1 MNDKRKRMR
10 FTTPSWAAGSRSCK
24 ARLVAAPR
32 QFLQHDRMLWRRNKT
47 QSSPMRR
54 SILDEYSLLK
64 DLWKGLSVECNRHLV
79 PAKGFGLVERVVGF
93 SDRRAQVALLQRSDP
108 DADRDLEHL
117 AADLDRQPGKR
128 RADAFG
134 DTPAF
139 PDIDPGQDGGELLP
153 AIARDEIARPHRIA
167 QKIGEGQQRLIAAGM
182 AKPLIDVREK
192 VEVHHQDA
200 RGCVVHLSAP
210 TETMALFEKGSA
222 IRQFRQFVG
231 ERELCVAVSQA
242 LGRHHQ
248 QTKRDADE
256 ANGGDEQCNA

>member
-108 DADRDLEHL
+108 ES
-117 AADLDRQPGKR
+117 AA
-128 RADAFG
+128 RAPPPRPP
-134 DTPAF
+134 DTP
-139 PDIDPGQDGGELLP
+139 PGGEGENPPPPNSARQDRP
-153 AIARDEIARPHRIA
+153 AASH
-167 QKIGEGQQRLIAAGM
+167 
-182 AKPLIDVREK
+182 
-192 VEVHHQDA
+192 
-200 RGCVVHLSAP
+200 C
-210 TETMALFEKGSA
+210 
-222 IRQFRQFVG
+222 
-231 ERELCVAVSQA
+231 
-242 LGRHHQ
+242 
-248 QTKRDADE
+248 AD
-256 ANGGDEQCNA
+256 DWRR